1 MTVAP
6 TMSGAAGAKGSIT
19 TLSCLQPIV
28 NLEALHTGHTGLMN
42 EEIVLQRTL
51 VFLSLVI
58 TVVISFS
65 SLSS

>member
-1 MTVAP
+1 MTVAL
-6 TMSGAAGAKGSIT
+6 TMSSAGGAKGSFT
-19 TLSCLQPIV
+19 TLSCLQVIV
-28 NLEALHTGHTGLMN
+28 NLEALHSGHTGLMN

-58 TVVISFS
+58 TVISFS